1 MRRSCSLT
9 VAIATAFLVA
19 VFSLDASANC
29 VQPPVVLPGLSGGPV
44 WLPPT
49 PGSTAWRAQL
59 QDPRW
64 SGGPVTFFSALSGGT
79 LSDEF
84 DAQYRVVYQGNN
96 LFVSIQTVIDPSA
109 PNLTDA
115 VYFGI
120 TGGTA
125 SSGAYLFEIA
135 PDTTDPPVSDPT
147 GTVQHDTAF
156 PIPNSNGY
164 ITYFTTLNRT
174 VATPSWCQAY
184 PASLPAGCPPA
195 LPNPPAFLKNVAT
208 WTNSP
213 GVQWA
218 VTLQIDTTAIA
229 AGPVQMFFGS
239 RINTSP
245 GTTVILTSSPQFSA
259 SNPEIGDTPAGASVT
274 GWLNFDP
281 LGNACPGGITIS
293 PSTVGVWNGST
304 ITNAV
309 NTCPIPPNP
318 PGTTCTNKFRVEAQ
332 NVPAGAPVFGVIP
345 RIRVA
350 DWGSM
355 IADPNAPWIDFG
367 IPANV
372 FTQPQ
377 SYFTGN
383 PQWAWTP
390 SGATTVDIDYTCA
403 LNPGARYCPAVPGS
417 TQPHQCMLFEIG
429 IAPGVTGA
437 GWNIQT
443 AAVFQNMEF
452 GTLSKLSE
460 PARITLKGL
469 QALTGAAADRDIYV
483 YLQTQNLPPH
493 GRAPMELPEREMASA
508 QQYSMHPPPIPR
520 ARVDI
525 KGGQAPTGATPGL
538 LDLPLLTGDQALAS
552 VYPTYR
558 VFPYYDSGKT
568 MVVKGKTQKILVPM
582 TPFGLYLDH
591 KGTFYGFNHSL
602 EFLDANA
609 EEVAPHFY
617 RIHMR
622 NEGEIHVR
630 TNVSAEEQ
638 PPGVQPPPPVD
649 HGHHCDCRMVG
660 TPGWSLPS
668 IGAVGLGVVA
678 LALRSRRRRR

>member
-1 MRRSCSLT
+1 MF
-9 VAIATAFLVA
+9 VAIATALLISI
-19 VFSLDASANC
+19 FSIDASAIC
-29 VQPPVVLPGLSGGPV
+29 VQPPVVVPGLSGGPV

-64 SGGPVTFFSALSGGT
+64 SGGPVTFFSALSGGSV
-79 LSDEF
+79 SDEF
-84 DAQYRVVYQGNN
+84 DAQYRVVYVGSN
-96 LFVSIQTVIDPSA
+96 LYVSIQAVVDPSA
-109 PNLTDA
+109 VNGLDA

-125 SSGAYLFEIA
+125 NLGAYLFEIA
-135 PDTTDPPVSDPT
+135 PDAADPPLTDPS
-147 GTVQHDTAF
+147 GTVPHDPVF
-156 PIPNSNGY
+156 PIPNSVGY
-164 ITYFTTLNRT
+164 ITYFTTQNRT
-174 VATPSWCQAY
+174 LATPSWCQAY

-195 LPNPPAFLKNVAT
+195 LPNPPPFLKNVAT

-213 GVQWA
+213 GVAWA
-218 VTLQIDTTAIA
+218 VTLQIDTTAF
-229 AGPVQMFFGS
+229 AGPLQMFFGT

-245 GTTVILTSSPQFSA
+245 STTVILTSSPQWNA
-259 SNPEIGDTPAGASVT
+259 SNPQIGDTPAGASVT
-274 GWLNFDP
+274 GWLNVDP
-281 LGNACPGGITIS
+281 LGNACPAGITIS

-318 PGTTCTNKFRVEAQ
+318 PGTTCTNQFRVEVQ
-332 NVPAGAPVFGVIP
+332 NVPAGAPAFAIRP

-350 DWGSM
+350 DWGST

-372 FTQPQ
+372 FTEPQ
-377 SYFTGN
+377 TYFTGN
-383 PQWAWTP
+383 PQWAWSQT
-390 SGATTVDIDYTCA
+390 GTTADIDFTCA
-403 LNPGARYCPAVPGS
+403 LNPGARYCPALPGS
-417 TQPHQCMLFEIG
+417 TQQHQCMLFEIG
-429 IAPGVTGA
+429 TAPNITGA

-443 AAVFQNMEF
+443 AAVYQNMEF
-452 GTLSKLSE
+452 GTLSQLSE

-469 QALTGAAADRDIYV
+469 QALTGVAADRDVYV
-483 YLQTQNLPPH
+483 YLQAQNLPPH

-508 QQYSMHPPPIPR
+508 AQYAMHPPPIPR
-520 ARVDI
+520 PNVDT
-525 KGGQAPTGATPGL
+525 KRGQAPTGATPGL

-552 VYPTYR
+552 VYPTFR

-568 MVVKGKTQKILVPM
+568 QVVKGKTQKILVPM

-591 KGTFYGFNHSL
+591 KGTFYGFKHSL
-602 EFLDANA
+602 EFLDASA
-609 EEVAPHFY
+609 EEVAPNFY

-630 TNVSAEEQ
+630 ANVSAEEQ
-638 PPGVQPPPPVD
+638 PPGSGPPPVD

-660 TPGWSLPS
+660 TQGWSLPAM
-668 IGAVGLGVVA
+668 GVMGVGVAA
-678 LALRSRRRRR
+678 LALRARRRRDRQSRDEHE